1 MRLVHTVSELKEVL
15 AEVRTERS
23 IGFVPTMGALHKGHL
38 SLIERCEQEGNFT
51 VVSIFVNPL
60 QFSSEEDYE
69 GYPRTLGVDARL
81 LTDASVDVLFAPSA
95 AEIFPKEQSFP
106 EIDPGVVGERFEGEF
121 RPGHFAGMLKV
132 VSRLLDIVV
141 PDKAYFG
148 EKDAQQVALVTQMV
162 DAQVHSGRR
171 EPMSVVVCPTIRSE
185 QGLALSSRNLRLSGA
200 ELESATELYRALV
213 AGSKAGKLRAEIVEA
228 AKASLG
234 PAIRLEYLELVDA
247 SSFEIVERIPAG
259 GARLIIAAWVGDVR
273 LIDNLLIGGSK

>member
-1 MRLVHTVSELKEVL
+1 
-15 AEVRTERS
+15 
-23 IGFVPTMGALHKGHL
+23 MGALHKGHL
-38 SLIERCEQEGNFT
+38 SLIERCQQDGNFT

-60 QFSSEEDYE
+60 QFSSEADYE

-95 AEIFPKEQSFP
+95 AEVFPKEQSFP

-141 PDKAYFG
+141 PDRAYFG

-200 ELESATELYRALV
+200 ELESATELYGALV
-213 AGSKAGKLRAEIVEA
+213 AGSKAGKQRAEIVEA
-228 AKASLG
+228 AKAALS

-247 SSFEIVERIPAG
+247 SSFEIVERIPSG